1 MISISFFGPLLSRCV
16 VSHMKA
22 LSQLSPTP
30 TRDSIPA
37 QSFDS
42 EKGFVFRDG
51 RGLSYRVEWT
61 GQESTLFARLRSG
74 GWSALRSVNSEE
86 ELDAMMEMEVSRA
99 EYALYDFEVEM
110 IGRMFF
116 MVRSISRPEVVH
128 MVDWESNVF
137 GESPAC
143 SCEHNRFRK
152 LPCKHLAAVRV
163 FLGLEEEI
171 VSRGDAAA
179 ERN

>member
-1 MISISFFGPLLSRCV
+1 MISISFFGFLRSGCV
-16 VSHMKA
+16 VSHMTA
-22 LSQLSPTP
+22 LSQFATTP
-30 TRDSIPA
+30 TRDSIPV

-42 EKGFVFRDG
+42 ESGFVFRDG

-74 GWSALRSVNSEE
+74 GWSALRAVSSEE

-99 EYALYDFEVEM
+99 EYSLYEYEVEM

-152 LPCKHLAAVRV
+152 LHCKHLAAVRV
-163 FLGLEEEI
+163 FLGLDEI
-171 VSRGDAAA
+171 VSRRDAAA
-179 ERN
+179 QRR